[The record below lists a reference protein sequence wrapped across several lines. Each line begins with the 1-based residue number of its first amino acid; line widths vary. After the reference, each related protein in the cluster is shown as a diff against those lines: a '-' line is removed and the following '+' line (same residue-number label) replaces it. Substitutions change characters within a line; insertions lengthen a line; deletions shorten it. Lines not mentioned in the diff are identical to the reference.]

1 MKLDDLEDLAI
12 AMAMD
17 HLFNVGA
24 AGFSCE
30 RDEDG
35 WLAWLSVSRRIDSP
49 RRVVFASRGKTRT
62 AARKAVVARIFAKMI
77 TRHCGAEHVALNFG
91 KGGEL
96 FVVSRKGA
104 K

>member
-12 AMAMD
+12 TMAMD
-17 HLFNVGA
+17 HLLNVGA

-35 WLAWLSVSRRIDSP
+35 WLAWLSVSRHIDAP

-91 KGGEL
+91 QGDL
-96 FVVSRKGA
+96 FVVSRRGA